1 MFYSDEIYNS
11 VWCDFFN
18 EKELQ
23 ALLTSANPPKLTNQ
37 NFKINTWKYTAKN
50 DPRLTPEN

>member
-23 ALLTSANPPKLTNQ
+23 ALLTSANSPKLTNQ
-37 NFKINTWKYTAKN
+37 NPVLEIYRIF
-50 DPRLTPEN
+50 L